1 MSGKLERFA
10 SDLLR
15 QAEKLEVP
23 AHLEAE
29 YGEYTADPAEFVRKI
44 LGVNLE
50 PYQVEILDACLDTPR
65 IAWRAA
71 HGVGKTAL
79 LAWVL
84 LWWLLTRPFSR
95 VLILA
100 PAYER
105 QVGRY
110 LLPEVKKWV
119 RRAPKPLPVVVRA
132 NTVEIRGHE
141 RDWFAVGVQA
151 SDPDLIEGAH
161 AESLA
166 VLCDEAKGLNADV
179 VAALHGTQTDTGGD
193 RLYLLA
199 SVPGG
204 PSGPFYDTFRK
215 GGKLW
220 RLFHT
225 SAEESSLVSPAWVVE
240 RAQEWGESS
249 PLYVARVRGDFPEEE
264 EGTLFR
270 LSDLES
276 AAGREL
282 DQGDKA
288 ALGFGVDV
296 ARFGADA
303 SALAVWRGRELRRV
317 EVRRGLDTMAVASWI
332 ASEINREKPS
342 RVLVDEIGIGSGVL
356 DRLRQLGHRK
366 VKGVNVGSRA
376 TRPDLFANRRAELF
390 WRLREA
396 VEKEDVSLPDDPA
409 LIAELSALRFQYTSR
424 GQIKLEE
431 KVETRKRVGH
441 SPDRADAA
449 VLGFDAAVGSGTT
462 KYIYTPQELGVT
474 PSDDGAL
481 LDKAWRLVPL
491 LSEGGE

>member
-15 QAEKLEVP
+15 KAENLEVP

-29 YGEYTADPAEFVRKI
+29 YGEYAADPTGFVRKV

-50 PYQVEILDACLDTPR
+50 PYQVEILDACLGTPR

-119 RRAPKPLPVVVRA
+119 RRAPKPMPVVVRA
-132 NTVEIRGHE
+132 NSVEIRGHE

-166 VLCDEAKGLNADV
+166 VLCDEGKGLNADV
-179 VAALHGTQTDTGGD
+179 VAALHGTQTDVRGD
-193 RLYLLA
+193 RLYFLA

-204 PSGPFYDTFRK
+204 PSGPFYDVFRRA
-215 GGKLW
+215 GRLW
-220 RLFHT
+220 KLFHT
-225 SAEESSLVSPAWVVE
+225 AAHESKLVSPGWIEE
-240 RAQEWGESS
+240 RAEEWGTGS
-249 PLYVARVRGDFPEEE
+249 PLYAARVLGDFPEEDQ
-264 EGTLFR
+264 GVLYR
-270 LSDLES
+270 LSDLE
-276 AAGREL
+276 AAVGREL
-282 DQGDKA
+282 QVTDETRI
-288 ALGFGVDV
+288 ALGVDC

-303 SALAVWRGRELRRV
+303 SALAVWHGKRLEDV
-317 EVRRGLDTMAVASWI
+317 QTRRGLDTMEVAAWI
-332 ASEINREKPS
+332 ASEINRREPA
-342 RVLVDEIGIGSGVL
+342 RVMVDEIGIGSGVV
-356 DRLRQLGHRK
+356 DRLKQLGHHC
-366 VKGVNVGSRA
+366 VEGVNVGSAA
-376 TRPDLFANRRAELF
+376 TRPDLYANRRAEVF
-390 WRLREA
+390 WRFREA
-396 VEKEDVSLPDDPA
+396 LEKGEVALPNDER
-409 LIAELSALRFQYTSR
+409 LLAELSAMRFEYSAS
-424 GQIKLEE
+424 GKIKIEE
-431 KVETRKRVGH
+431 KAETRKRVGR
-441 SPDRADAA
+441 SPDRCDAA
-449 VLGFDAAVGSGTT
+449 VLGFSGTAAPT
-462 KYIYTPQELGVT
+462 QWIYTAAALGLIDDDELE
-474 PSDDGAL
+474 SE
-481 LDKAWRLVPL
+481 RLMRRWKLNLQV
-491 LSEGGE
+491 EN